1 MAAGALQHVVRAP
14 PRAVASPLAARS
26 CDQAASGA
34 SKASARTAAC
44 RRGPDETPGPVHGL
58 GLARPTITDVVQWK
72 MDDSF
77 DMHQFT
83 SLCRNI

>member
-1 MAAGALQHVVRAP
+1 MPARP
-14 PRAVASPLAARS
+14 PTKRLVPFMV
-26 CDQAASGA
+26 C
-34 SKASARTAAC
+34 
-44 RRGPDETPGPVHGL
+44 
-58 GLARPTITDVVQWK
+58 LARPTITDVVQWK